1 MKSNGSWVGRL
12 LVAAVLML
20 VVSSLAGCGV
30 TRIGPGHVGLEVSMA
45 GSNRGVND
53 IPVRTGWLWYQP
65 LATQVYEYPT
75 YVQTAKWTKSPNE
88 GQDNPGNNPNE
99 ELSFKSKE
107 GVIITMDLSLSY
119 QLAADKAP
127 AFFVKYRSDD
137 LNGFTHGILR
147 NIARDAFNEIG
158 GTYGVDDLTGPKLGQ
173 FLSEV
178 REKVN
183 SQVANEGVHIEQ
195 FGVLESPRLPGEYQA
210 AIMAKQQAVQQAQRA
225 ENELRTTQAE
235 AAKTVAKAE
244 GEAKARVAQ
253 ADGEAAANKTLA
265 SSITSQLL
273 ELRKLDIQQQAIQRW
288 KGDVPSIQGG
298 GGAGGGGLTIVVP
311 LKQQ

>member
-1 MKSNGSWVGRL
+1 MKSNGSWLGRL
-12 LVAAVLML
+12 LVAVVLML
-20 VVSSLAGCGV
+20 VVASLAGCGV

-45 GSNRGVND
+45 GSNRGVSD

-75 YVQTAKWTKSPNE
+75 YVQTAKWTKADE
-88 GQDNPGNNPNE
+88 GNPTNE

-107 GVIITMDLSLSY
+107 GVIVTLDLSLSY
-119 QLAADKAP
+119 QLAADKA
-127 AFFVKYRSDD
+127 AHFFVKYRTDD
-137 LNGFTHGILR
+137 LQGFTHGILR
-147 NIARDAFNEIG
+147 NMARDAFNEIG

-173 FLSEV
+173 FLTEV

-183 SQVANEGVHIEQ
+183 QQVASEGIHIEQ

-225 ENELRTTQAE
+225 ENELRTTTAE
-235 AAKTVAKAE
+235 AAKRVAAAE
-244 GEAKARVAQ
+244 GDAKARVAQ
-253 ADGEAAANKTLA
+253 ADGEATANKVLA
-265 SSITSQLL
+265 ASITSQLL

-298 GGAGGGGLTIVVP
+298 SGTGGGGLTIVVP